1 MKGKTCLVTGGA
13 GGLGRAMSVALKR
26 QGAEVIVADLPGASP
41 PEDCKKIDVD
51 LSSQAAIRAMIAN
64 FRARYD
70 RLDLLFNNAGAIF
83 PKRIETVDGL
93 EMTFSLNH
101 LSHFTITLGLLDV
114 LKRSTPSLIVNVA
127 SSHHRAGRMDFDDLQ
142 GSRRYSMNKAYC
154 QSKLA
159 NVMFTHELVQRL
171 EGSGVTAIAVHPG
184 AMASGFG
191 DSLSGFWHLMWRMSA
206 PLRQNPDYAA
216 KWIAELVGSSDIA
229 KHNGDYFTRRGVE
242 TASSLSR
249 DLRAS
254 ARLWSLSLE
263 LAGLEDTD

>member
-114 LKRSTPSLIVNVA
+114 LKRSTPSLIVKPATV
-127 SSHHRAGRMDFDDLQ
+127 
-142 GSRRYSMNKAYC
+142 
-154 QSKLA
+154 
-159 NVMFTHELVQRL
+159 V
-171 EGSGVTAIAVHPG
+171 
-184 AMASGFG
+184 
-191 DSLSGFWHLMWRMSA
+191 
-206 PLRQNPDYAA
+206 
-216 KWIAELVGSSDIA
+216 
-229 KHNGDYFTRRGVE
+229 
-242 TASSLSR
+242 
-249 DLRAS
+249 
-254 ARLWSLSLE
+254 
-263 LAGLEDTD
+263 